1 MTRIRNA
8 GCTAALSLVFGALI
22 ASAQSTP
29 ANAPA
34 QKNAPAKAAPAQP
47 AANAKAAPARPALS
61 TKEDPGERA
70 FQANC
75 NRCHYAPEQ
84 LTPRISGTILMHM
97 RVRASLSAQDERDI
111 MHFLVP

>member
-1 MTRIRNA
+1 MTRIRNT
-8 GCTAALSLVFGALI
+8 GCMALFALVFGALI

-34 QKNAPAKAAPAQP
+34 QKNAPAKAAPTQAAPNAKTTLTQP
-47 AANAKAAPARPALS
+47 AANTTP
-61 TKEDPGERA
+61 DPGERA

-75 NRCHYAPEQ
+75 TRCHYAPEQ

-111 MHFLVP
+111 MHFLAP